1 MILAI
6 DTSLGTSFALIDGD
20 ETVIDYRGTDS
31 RSHAETLGPLIAQAM
46 QHRDRIEQ
54 VVVGMGPGAFTGLRV
69 GIAAGESIATGLGV
83 DCLRVCSHDAA
94 GVPAAERTLVTS
106 DVRRG
111 ERGWSLYEGGRRIE
125 GPSLAK
131 ADAVPTPAG
140 AVRVD
145 IDSVDAVSLA
155 RNAAR
160 SEHVAA
166 ALYLRPAD
174 AMVPGAPKR
183 VSV

>member
-6 DTSLGTSFALIDGD
+6 DTSLGTSFALVDGD
-20 ETVIDYRGTDS
+20 AVVIEHRGTDT
-31 RSHAETLGPLIAQAM
+31 RKHAETLGPLIEQAM
-46 QHRDRIEQ
+46 QYRTQIRE

-83 DCLRVCSHDAA
+83 ECRKVCSHDAA
-94 GVPAAERTLVTS
+94 GLGTAERTMVTS

-111 ERGWSLYEGGRRIE
+111 ERGWSVYEDGRRVE
-125 GPSLAK
+125 GPSLSK
-131 ADAVPTPAG
+131 ADAMPEFEGT
-140 AVRVD
+140 VRVD
-145 IDSVDAVSLA
+145 IDTVDPVSLA
-155 RNAAR
+155 RTAAS
-160 SEHVAA
+160 SEHVPA

-183 VSV
+183 VTL